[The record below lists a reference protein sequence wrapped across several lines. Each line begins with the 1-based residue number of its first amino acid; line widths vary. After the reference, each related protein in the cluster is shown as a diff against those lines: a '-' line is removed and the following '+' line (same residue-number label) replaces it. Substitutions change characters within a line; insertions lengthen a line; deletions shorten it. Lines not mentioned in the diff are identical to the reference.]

1 MMKGIVAT
9 DLDGTLFNSSNK
21 ISKTDLKTLN
31 YLKYNG
37 FVRVIATGRSMYS
50 LNKATSANLPID
62 YVVFSSG
69 AGVYDWKQ
77 KKVIYSTNLSPDET
91 KMSFEKLVQ
100 YQIDFSIQNKIPENH
115 RYEYLKKKHNSNPDF
130 ERRNQLYTNFSSE
143 ITVDEFVAKESC
155 QLLAITEKEKGL
167 KMIEELSLSLS
178 DLKII
183 RSTSPIDNK
192 SLWIE
197 IFSKNVS
204 KASGLD
210 YLANLLN
217 IDSKKVMAIGNDYN
231 DIDMLKWA
239 EKSFVV
245 ENAPVDIKRNFKVV
259 GSHNN
264 SGFSEAVEIWLISN
278 SLI

>member
-21 ISKTDLKTLN
+21 ISKTDLQTLN
-31 YLKYNG
+31 YLKDND

-91 KMSFEKLVQ
+91 KMSFEKLLQ
-100 YQIDFSIQNKIPENH
+100 YQVDFSIQNKIPENH
-115 RYEYLKKKHNSNPDF
+115 RYEYLKKTHNSNPDF

-143 ITVDEFVAKESC
+143 ITVEEFVAKESC